1 MSSPVIQL
9 VTDSGAQLP
18 PELRRELEIEVV
30 PVSVIVDDVGYRE
43 GEDINL
49 RSITA
54 ALERGAKVST
64 STPSPGEF
72 LQTYARCAEQGASK
86 ILSIHTGGALSSTA
100 NTARLAAA
108 SSPVPV
114 HVVDTGTASFPVGLC
129 AWSAWDAL
137 QAGADIDEAARLAG
151 DTAEGIDSVFV
162 LGAPELAVRGGRLPA
177 EVEPTGTPLIGFSDG
192 KLDVLGDVHETAEAV
207 ETMVSYVTD
216 KSAGRPLRVGVGHIG
231 APETADGLET
241 ALRQHAAVEEL
252 VRYEVGPSIAAHT
265 GLGTVGCVFHRL

>member
-72 LQTYARCAEQGASK
+72 LQTYARCAEQGATE

-100 NTARLAAA
+100 NTARLAA
-108 SSPVPV
+108 SSAPVPV
-114 HVVDTGTASFPVGLC
+114 TVVDTGTASFPVSLC
-129 AWSAWDAL
+129 AWTAWDAL
-137 QAGADIDEAARLAG
+137 QSGADLDQAARAAS
-151 DTAEGIDSVFV
+151 DIAHGIDSVFV
-162 LGAPELAVRGGRLPA
+162 MGAPELAARGGRLQAGPDQ
-177 EVEPTGTPLIGFSDG
+177 TGTPLVGFTDG
-192 KLDVLGDVHETAEAV
+192 ELEIVGEAHDPVEAV
-207 ETMVSYVTD
+207 DMMLSYVKGKAD
-216 KSAGRPLRVGVGHIG
+216 GGRLRVGVGHIG
-231 APETADGLET
+231 AAEVADRLE
-241 ALRQHAAVEEL
+241 AAISQNVAVESL
-252 VRYEVGPSIAAHT
+252 IRYDVGPSIAAHT
-265 GLGTVGCVFHRL
+265 GLGTVGCVFHRT